1 MLDHMGSPTP
11 PAISPLMAQRGRGGS
26 CSGVD
31 SLEPLREE
39 DLESLSDSIGSL
51 ALESHSAHSA
61 TTTATNTGPGSISG
75 SMPIASSAP
84 SSSANYGPL
93 SELGGRDILRRTL
106 TQENGSD
113 VSLSDAGTYSS
124 QGSPTLSPSALTS
137 LVFKISNKLQGI
149 GRNAEALVS
158 AAPVVRRTRAFSGS
172 STTLIDDEFGL
183 PPAGPVSVRRNSG
196 MSKSSYESLRHMP
209 SSGAFG
215 VSSSGAS
222 AAAAEVARTGADLTG
237 LSSSAASSSN
247 VVATAANTL
256 SSGNSSI
263 ASGAGAI
270 AAATA
275 AADWGRVVVP
285 DSLQRGVLFTRVTH
299 RKRVQRVFTLD
310 PEAGVVA
317 WDAKTSSRLQ
327 IDRICEIR
335 VGDDAMNYRE
345 EFKVSKDLSSRWA
358 SIIYSKED
366 NKLRA
371 LHVVGS
377 TQEDFDLFI
386 DVMMR
391 LVRYRREI
399 MSGLA
404 MPRERFVDA
413 HWSRYVTTEYD
424 GEERLTLESVQKL
437 ARRLHI
443 NCSKQFLETLFHQ
456 ADADHSGYLNF
467 AEFQDFVRLL
477 KWREEL
483 SAIFNSIAD
492 RDATGVINEDV
503 SPEKRDNYDEG
514 NAAGGTVLSGN
525 NASTSSLR
533 TAESTGA
540 AARLLSFHGLRAFV
554 WNVQKQTDMSNST
567 IIKMFERFATARDEF
582 GNKYITEQ
590 AFADLISSQTYFP
603 ALNVDDDKQDMT
615 RPLNEYFISSSH
627 NTYLLGR
634 QVVGESSV
642 EAYVRALQ
650 NGCRCIEI
658 DCWDGDQGKPVVCHG
673 RRLTTSIDFDDVILA
688 VRKYGFIASPYP
700 LILSLEIRC
709 NADNQMKIVNSL
721 RSILGELLVTEPLMT
736 NYLQLPSPEDLKHR
750 VLVKVKS
757 GCPQATSSSTAST
770 SSSIASSSQ
779 ASTHSA
785 STTPA
790 VSATDSSEIST
801 DNLSISDDSS
811 PTRRPLSR
819 SRSSRRPKII
829 EPLSALGVYM
839 SGVKY
844 RNFSLPISK
853 TPNHIFSVSERSL
866 NSLIK
871 NGETRSQ
878 LYKHNRKYLMR
889 VYPSAYRV
897 TSTNFDPIPY
907 WKRGVQMVALNW
919 QRNDIGMQLNEA
931 LFGTRSG
938 YVLKPEQL
946 LNNQRTSLM
955 KTLKPSMFFKE
966 MLKVNITVI
975 SAQQLP
981 RPKDLKGDDSFSPY
995 VVVEMYGA
1003 ESAIVGQNSSTVTS
1017 PFPKLKRND
1026 NQLST
1031 SVQKWRT
1038 GAVLNNG
1045 FNPVWNV
1052 ACQSE
1057 IDKDQLPFV
1066 FLRFAV
1072 YAGENCF
1079 AVYTSRL
1086 CNLNQGYRHLLLQD
1100 LQGEDYIFSSL
1111 FIKVEVGE

>member
-1 MLDHMGSPTP
+1 MLEQNTVHAMTS
-11 PAISPLMAQRGRGGS
+11 QRRLRGGS
-26 CSGVD
+26 YSAMD
-31 SLEPLREE
+31 LMEPLHEE
-39 DLESLSDSIGSL
+39 DLDSL
-51 ALESHSAHSA
+51 AGSVSSLTVDTASAGMDSA
-61 TTTATNTGPGSISG
+61 TPPPG
-75 SMPIASSAP
+75 
-84 SSSANYGPL
+84 ANY
-93 SELGGRDILRRTL
+93 SMTSGRDILKRTL
-106 TQENGSD
+106 THENGSD
-113 VSLSDAGTYSS
+113 VSLSDTYSTH
-124 QGSPTLSPSALTS
+124 GSPTLSPSTITS

-158 AAPVVRRTRAFSGS
+158 AAPVVRRTRALSGS
-172 STTLIDDEFGL
+172 SVALVDDEFRL

-196 MSKSSYESLRHMP
+196 MSKSSYESLRAPMP
-209 SSGAFG
+209 LSTSLLNTTGDTSCGSNGGATDASVASLAIGQPESPVG
-215 VSSSGAS
+215 VCPS
-222 AAAAEVARTGADLTG
+222 TGE
-237 LSSSAASSSN
+237 
-247 VVATAANTL
+247 
-256 SSGNSSI
+256 
-263 ASGAGAI
+263 
-270 AAATA
+270 
-275 AADWGRVVVP
+275 WGRVVVP
-285 DSLQRGVLFTRVTH
+285 ESLQRGVLFTRVTH

-310 PEAGVVA
+310 PEAGMVA
-317 WDAKTSSRLQ
+317 WDSKASSRLQ
-327 IDRICEIR
+327 IDGICEIR
-335 VGDDAMNYRE
+335 IGDDAMNYRE

-358 SIIYSKED
+358 SIIYSKDD
-366 NKLRA
+366 NKLKA

-386 DVMMR
+386 DVLTR

-404 MPRERFVDA
+404 MPREQFVDA

-443 NCSKQFLETLFHQ
+443 NCSKKFLEMLFTQ

-483 SAIFNSIAD
+483 SMIFNRIAD
-492 RDATGVINEDV
+492 CDPVGIIETNGLD
-503 SPEKRDNYDEG
+503 SQDDNSI
-514 NAAGGTVLSGN
+514 LSGN
-525 NASTSSLR
+525 GSTASLR
-533 TAESTGA
+533 LEATSKM
-540 AARLLSFHGLRAFV
+540 LSLDGLRSFV
-554 WNVQKQTDMSNST
+554 WNIQKQTDMSNAT
-567 IIKMFERFATARDEF
+567 IIKMFERFATVRDEA

-590 AFADLISSQTYFP
+590 AFSDLISSQAYFP
-603 ALNVDDDKQDMT
+603 PLNVDDDKQDMT
-615 RPLNEYFISSSH
+615 RPLGEYFISSSH

-658 DCWDGDQGKPVVCHG
+658 DCWDGDQGKPVVQHG

-709 NADNQMKIVNSL
+709 NADNQMKIVHSL
-721 RSILGELLVTEPLMT
+721 KNILGELLVTEPLMT
-736 NYLQLPSPEDLKHR
+736 NYVQLPSPEDLKHR
-750 VLVKVKS
+750 ILVKVKS
-757 GCPQATSSSTAST
+757 GSPHTTSSTVSST
-770 SSSIASSSQ
+770 STNGSGLSLNSGIV
-779 ASTHSA
+779 
-785 STTPA
+785 STTE
-790 VSATDSSEIST
+790 SSEIST
-801 DNLSISDDSS
+801 DNFSSISDEGS
-811 PTRRPLSR
+811 PTRQPLSR
-819 SRSSRRPKII
+819 SKSARRPKII
-829 EPLSALGVYM
+829 EPLSALGVYF

-853 TPNHIFSVSERSL
+853 TPNHIFSLSERTL
-866 NSLIK
+866 NSIIK
-871 NGETRSQ
+871 DSEKRSQ
-878 LYKHNRKYLMR
+878 LDKHNRKHVMR

-907 WKRGVQMVALNW
+907 WKHGVQMVALNW
-919 QRNDIGMQLNEA
+919 QKNDIGMQLNEA

-946 LNNQRTSLM
+946 LNNQRLSLM

-966 MLKVNITVI
+966 ALKMKITVI

-995 VVVEMYGA
+995 VSVEMYGA
-1003 ESAIVGQNSSTVTS
+1003 ESAISGHNSSTVTS

-1026 NQLST
+1026 NRLST
-1031 SVQKWRT
+1031 SVQKWKT
-1038 GAVLNNG
+1038 SVVQNNG
-1045 FNPVWNV
+1045 FNPVWNFE
-1052 ACQSE
+1052 CQAE
-1057 IDKDQLPFV
+1057 LDKDQLPFV

-1072 YAGENCF
+1072 YSGESCF

-1086 CNLNQGYRHLLLQD
+1086 CNLNQGYRHLPLQD
-1100 LQGEDYIFSSL
+1100 LQGEDYIFSTL
-1111 FIKVEVGE
+1111 FINVELSS